1 MTRRIPAYEL
11 LDEEALVGLEQH
23 AEWLLSEI
31 GIEIRDD
38 PVALALFTEAGA
50 SVDGELLRF
59 DRGHVRALCAS
70 APKTYTMHARNPAHS
85 IDFGGDN
92 LIFGSA
98 YGSPFVSDLE
108 GGRRYGT
115 LADFQNFIKLTYL
128 SPWLHH
134 QSGTICEPIDIAG

>member
-23 AEWLLSEI
+23 ADWLLSEI

-38 PVALALFTEAGA
+38 PIALALFVEAGA

-59 DRGHVRALCAS
+59 DPGQVRALCAT

-92 LIFGSA
+92 LIFGAA

-115 LADFQNFIKLTYL
+115 LSDFQNFI
-128 SPWLHH
+128 
-134 QSGTICEPIDIAG
+134 